1 MCATTIAAGD
11 AVLCTRNSAE
21 VQLRLSRRICSYGDA
36 SATIHCEPVWCRL
49 LLLSPFLP
57 TTTRPTI
64 SYARPPLPLLGATAS
79 FLSSILTSRPHNE
92 MSVSSMTGS
101 STSSPTSSSPS
112 LLYALF
118 VYAFRY
124 LFHWLTFS
132 LPPLSLFPFLHR
144 PTCPP
149 YPLHASHPLL
159 CLSPTNRPP
168 PRPSMPFT
176 YILTHTAILGLLLSK
191 SLVLLSVV
199 FCHSM
204 SRFFTSHL
212 MYTLYTYIITTLDLD
227 HRM

>member
-1 MCATTIAAGD
+1 M
-11 AVLCTRNSAE
+11 LCTRNSAE

-132 LPPLSLFPFLHR
+132 SPPSPFFR
-144 PTCPP
+144 PSVAPHA
-149 YPLHASHPLL
+149 LHALFMSLILLFASHSQIVLRL
-159 CLSPTNRPP
+159 A
-168 PRPSMPFT
+168 PSMPFT
-176 YILTHTAILGLLLSK
+176 YWALAYILAHPHRHPWVSTLWIPCAFIWSF
-191 SLVLLSVV
+191 LSVILWV
-199 FCHSM
+199 AF
-204 SRFFTSHL
+204 L
-212 MYTLYTYIITTLDLD
+212 PPA
-227 HRM
+227 